1 MNESEDDNELKRIS
15 ADLDRLEARVKAEMP
30 IEESLTILLTELG
43 VNNNTERRKQKTNES
58 SRPN

>member
-15 ADLDRLEARVKAEMP
+15 ADLDRLEARVKAETP